1 MIWAVVQWF
10 KEESISVVGDKDI
23 VGGDKGVQEG
33 DVVTVLTWNAGRRAQ
48 MFKATVLKSFGKC
61 LIELNKNKC
70 LPVMLLN

>member
-10 KEESISVVGDKDI
+10 EEESISAVGDKDI
-23 VGGDKGVQEG
+23 VGGDKGVQG
-33 DVVTVLTWNAGRRAQ
+33 DVVTVLTQNAGRRAQ
-48 MFKATVLKSFGKC
+48 MFKATVLKSFGKF